1 MELIKHGELFG
12 KLESQLFIWDSN
24 WESFRPIE
32 KIGWN
37 GKNITYS
44 DYRYKQDLFDPWY
57 GYGSS
62 EMKQLCKRLIEIV
75 DLGKY
80 TEDITVL
87 FKDTEWFRDRKVSF
101 LPCAPKTPDSWLKY
115 IKYAKSKARTLRTFK
130 HSKKTK
136 RIMPHGNVEV
146 S

>member
-32 KIGWN
+32 KIGWD

-44 DYRYKQDLFDPWY
+44 DYKYKEDLFDPWY

-80 TEDITVL
+80 SEDITIL
-87 FKDTEWFRDRKVSF
+87 FKDTEWFRDRKVSL
-101 LPCAPKTPDSWLKY
+101 LPCAPKSSSSWLKY
-115 IKYAKSKARTLRTFK
+115 IKYTKSKARTLRTFK

-136 RIMPHGNVEV
+136 RVMPQDNVEV